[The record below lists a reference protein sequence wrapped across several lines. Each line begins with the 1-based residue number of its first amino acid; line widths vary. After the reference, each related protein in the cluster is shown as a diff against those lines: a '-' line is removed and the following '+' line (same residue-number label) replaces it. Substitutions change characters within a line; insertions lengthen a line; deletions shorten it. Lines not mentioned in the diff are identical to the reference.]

1 MATYGT
7 LCALASFNREELRDL
22 VLNNQKGA
30 FRAHLETAS
39 DIREVVND
47 FYNSKYT
54 SCFAT
59 LDGMREA
66 LTLDIHLGAHID
78 ALYKRIRDRALIQYV
93 EPYVTVQDEL
103 ARLIEEDKIRAK
115 IDASEC
121 TLHAL
126 KENPRVK
133 VVEQVIADGERFETE
148 TRAALL
154 KMSLLKNDVVSRP
167 EHDGARSHRSL
178 DE

>member
-1 MATYGT
+1 M
-7 LCALASFNREELRDL
+7 
-22 VLNNQKGA
+22 NNQKGA

-93 EPYVTVQDEL
+93 EPYVTVDLCVMAQAFNTTAEKVQDEL